1 MNPVAAKQMIEKPDE
16 FREEARKTIE
26 QSQLEMLVEPDIE
39 FDENT
44 VLVLRES
51 CGDES
56 GGIIKSIQRKVL
68 EKSVADS
75 IEMVVDELR
84 E

>member
-1 MNPVAAKQMIEKPDE
+1 
-16 FREEARKTIE
+16 
-26 QSQLEMLVEPDIE
+26 MLVEPDIE

-56 GGIIKSIQRKVL
+56 GGIIKSI
-68 EKSVADS
+68 
-75 IEMVVDELR
+75 
-84 E
+84 